1 MPMDIS
7 EVRKRV
13 RATIERA
20 QRAAAERRDSRDR
33 AARAFEAFLEATAIP
48 LFRQV
53 ANALR
58 ADGYLFSVFTPSG
71 SVRLMSE
78 RNSQD
83 FIEVLLDPESPGG
96 PGGPGGNEGYDGPE
110 PDRHAGPHPRVI
122 GHTSW
127 SRGRRV
133 KESERV
139 IGSGQPEAIEEGE
152 LLAFLMTELE
162 PFVER

>member
-1 MPMDIS
+1 MDIS

-13 RATIERA
+13 RATIDRA
-20 QRAAAERRDSRDR
+20 QRAAAERRESRDR
-33 AARAFEAFLEATAIP
+33 ASRAFESFLETTAIP

-58 ADGYLFSVFTPSG
+58 ADSYLFSVFTPVG
-71 SVRLMSE
+71 SVRLMSD

-83 FIEVLLDPESPGG
+83 YIEIVLDADAA
-96 PGGPGGNEGYDGPE
+96 EG
-110 PDRHAGPHPRVI
+110 PRVV

-133 KESERV
+133 RESEHV
-139 IGSGQPEAIEEGE
+139 IGSGEPEAIHEDE
-152 LLAFLMTELE
+152 LLAFVMKELE

>member
-1 MPMDIS
+1 MDIA

-13 RATIERA
+13 RATIEHA
-20 QRAAAERRDSRDR
+20 QRAAAERRESRDR
-33 AARAFEAFLEATAIP
+33 AARAFESFLNTTAIP

-71 SVRLMSE
+71 SVRLMSD

-83 FIEVLLDPESPGG
+83 YIEIVLDPGDSTGSDSRATPC
-96 PGGPGGNEGYDGPE
+96 
-110 PDRHAGPHPRVI
+110 VV

-133 KESERV
+133 KELERV
-139 IGSGQPEAIEEGE
+139 VGSGEPEAITEAD
-152 LLAFLMTELE
+152 LLAFLMKELE

>member
-1 MPMDIS
+1 MDIS
-7 EVRKRV
+7 EVRKHI
-13 RATIERA
+13 RAAIERA

-33 AARAFEAFLEATAIP
+33 ASRAFEIFLETTAIP

-71 SVRLMSE
+71 SVRLMSD

-83 FIEVLLDPESPGG
+83 FIELLLDPESTAASDGSDTGG
-96 PGGPGGNEGYDGPE
+96 T
-110 PDRHAGPHPRVI
+110 AGQSPRVI

-152 LLAFLMTELE
+152 LLAFLMKELE